1 MSLNLQ
7 GVDMSDVYT
16 DNFNGSDWKN
26 FIQSISYDEA
36 CREVALQ
43 SSAPR
48 RRYIE
53 SRTLQDSAYA
63 EFRQSAIKLIADVFS
78 GAKSASY
85 LQMAM
90 TTSDFPTIFG
100 DTMDRMLVNGY
111 KRWDR
116 TYTQYIWT
124 NRLRDFRAAQRI
136 DLYGGDEG
144 LEEVPEGGEY
154 PQDYLSERYYELQLA
169 KYGRQLSITWEM
181 VVNDDLGAFSRLPA
195 VLGRAAAQAEHKF
208 AVGLYAANATL
219 YSATHDVDGTNYSN
233 TGTQDLD
240 QANLE
245 TYIIQAA
252 KNGVDD
258 KGDPVMNA
266 MKKLVVPPALAIT
279 ATKALSTVQATT
291 TGAVNVI
298 AGSLDIVVEP
308 YLPVVDATNG
318 HTGWYLFSEVSP
330 ESYAVEMVF
339 LTGHEQ
345 PQLFEEISNAQAIGG
360 GALHPQF
367 NFQNDRKRYKVR
379 HVYGG
384 SHANA
389 IGHWRYTFMSTGTA

>member
-1 MSLNLQ
+1 MALNLQ

-63 EFRQSAIKLIADVFS
+63 EFRQSAVKLIADVFS
-78 GAKSASY
+78 GAKSAAY

-116 TYTQYIWT
+116 TYTQYTYIS
-124 NRLRDFRAAQRI
+124 RLRDFRTAKRI

-154 PQDYLSERYYELQLA
+154 PQDALSERSYDITLA

-181 VVNDDLGAFSRLPA
+181 AVNDDLGAFSRLPA
-195 VLGRAAAQAEHKF
+195 VLGRAAAMAEHQF
-208 AVGLYAANATL
+208 AVTLYAANATL
-219 YSATHDVDGTNYSN
+219 YSTTHSVSGTNYSN
-233 TGTQDLD
+233 KGTQDLD

-252 KNGVDD
+252 KNGIDED
-258 KGDPVMNA
+258 LKPVMNA
-266 MKKLVVPPALAIT
+266 MKYLVVPPALQVT
-279 ATKALSTVQATT
+279 ATKALTAVQSTV
-291 TGAVNVI
+291 TGTANVL
-298 AGSLDIVVEP
+298 AGTLQIVVEP
-308 YLPVVDATNG
+308 FLPVVDATNG
-318 HTGWYLFSEVSP
+318 HTGWYLFSDVSP
-330 ESYAVEMVF
+330 ESYAVEMAF

-384 SHANA
+384 SHANS
-389 IGHWRYTFMSTGTA
+389 IGHWRYTFHSDGTA

>member
-1 MSLNLQ
+1 MSFNLQ
-7 GVDMSDVYT
+7 GVDTSEVYT
-16 DNFNGSDWKN
+16 DNFNNKDWAN
-26 FIQSISYDEA
+26 FVQSINYDTA
-36 CREVALQ
+36 VREVALQ

-53 SRTLQDSAYA
+53 ARTAQDSAYA
-63 EFRQSAIKLIADVFS
+63 EFRQSAVKLISDVFS

-85 LQMAM
+85 LAMAM
-90 TTSDFPTIFG
+90 TTSDFPVIFG
-100 DTMDRMLVNGY
+100 DTMDRMLSAGY

-116 TYTQYIWT
+116 TYTQYTYIS
-124 NRLRDFRAAQRI
+124 RLRDFRTAKRI
-136 DLYGGDEG
+136 DLYGGEEG
-144 LEEVPEGGEY
+144 LEAVPEGGEY
-154 PQDYLSERYYELQLA
+154 PQDAMSERYYDISLA
-169 KYGRQLSITWEM
+169 KYGRQLSMTWEM
-181 VVNDDLGAFSRLPA
+181 AVNDDLGAFARLPA
-195 VLGRAAAQAEHKF
+195 VLGRAAAMAEHQY
-208 AVGLYAANATL
+208 AVTLYAANATL
-219 YSATHDVDGTNYSN
+219 YSATHSVNGTNYSN

-245 TYIIQAA
+245 TYIIQSA
-252 KNGVDD
+252 KNGIDED
-258 KGDPVMNA
+258 GKPVMN
-266 MKKLVVPPALAIT
+266 MMSKLVIPPALQIT
-279 ATKALSTVQATT
+279 ALKALTAVQATT
-291 TGAVNVI
+291 TGGANVI
-298 AGSLDIVVEP
+298 AGSLQIVVEP
-308 YLPVVDATNG
+308 FLPTVDATNG
-318 HTGWYLFSEVSP
+318 HTGWYLFSEPSA
-330 ESYAVEMVF
+330 ESYAVEMAF